1 MAKGAQTVNI
11 HGGRDR
17 EDEGRWF
24 VESPL
29 GRVCLRARGEVV
41 TGLSFEGVGEA
52 VGEELPVVRRART
65 WVEDYFRGRFRPPD
79 FAIAPRGT
87 PFQLRVWS
95 FVREFAVGEMRSYGE
110 VAAVLGCGSA
120 RAVGQALGRNPL
132 LLLIPCH
139 RVIGAHGQL
148 GGYAGGLAR
157 KRALL
162 VLEGGIC
169 SIVQSAILLFSTLGS
184 HKDKTRDLVY

>member
-1 MAKGAQTVNI
+1 MEERTIEA
-11 HGGRDR
+11 
-17 EDEGRWF
+17 EGRWF

-29 GRVCLRARGEVV
+29 GRMCVRARGEVV

-52 VGEELPVVRRART
+52 VGEEPPVVRRARA
-65 WVEDYFRGRFRPPD
+65 WVADYFRGRFRPPD
-79 FAIAPRGT
+79 CAIEPSGT
-87 PFQLRVWS
+87 PFQLRVWAV
-95 FVREFAVGEMRSYGE
+95 VRELAVGETRSYGE
-110 VAAVLGCGSA
+110 VATALGCGSA

-162 VLEGGIC
+162 ALEGARKDAGGH
-169 SIVQSAILLFSTLGS
+169 LL
-184 HKDKTRDLVY
+184 

>member
-17 EDEGRWF
+17 EDEGGWF

-29 GRVCLRARGEVV
+29 GMVCLRARDGALA
-41 TGLSFEGVGEA
+41 GLSFCEKEA
-52 VGEELPVVRRART
+52 VVVSPETAPPVVRGAMA
-65 WVEDYFRGRFRPPD
+65 WVEDYFQGRFRPLD
-79 FAIAPRGT
+79 FPIAPWGT

-95 FVREFAVGEMRSYGE
+95 ALSGLGPGETRSYGE
-110 VAAVLGCGSA
+110 LAVALHCASA

-148 GGYAGGLAR
+148 GGYAGGLER

-162 VLEGGIC
+162 TLEG
-169 SIVQSAILLFSTLGS
+169 A
-184 HKDKTRDLVY
+184 HWKA